1 MGVGMKLLTKSEYR
15 KRVRDYYKAL
25 DNENRNVLRLWHED
39 RTAESESH
47 LRIKDRSESKN
58 L

>member
-15 KRVRDYYKAL
+15 KRVKDYYKAL
-25 DNENRNVLRLWHED
+25 DNENRNVLRLWYED
-39 RTAESESH
+39 RTAESKPH
-47 LRIKDRSESKN
+47 LCVKDRSKGEN